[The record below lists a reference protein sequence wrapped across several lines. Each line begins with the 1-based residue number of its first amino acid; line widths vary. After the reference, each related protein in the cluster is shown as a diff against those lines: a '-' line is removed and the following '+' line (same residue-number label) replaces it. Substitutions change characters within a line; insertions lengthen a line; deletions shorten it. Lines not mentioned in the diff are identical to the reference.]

1 MPLRAFKLLGQG
13 VSDTA
18 LNTYGEFGGVI
29 FLSFRF
35 SCSVVDANN
44 A

>member
-18 LNTYGEFGGVI
+18 LNTYGEFGVI